1 MRITSQKRLASKVLK
16 VPQSKV
22 KFNSLY
28 LADIKEAI
36 TKTDIR
42 QLVSKGVI
50 GVKAA
55 MEASR
60 SRARKRNEQRKKG
73 RQKGYGSRKGTNNA
87 RSPVKQEWMIRVRL
101 LRSFLKELR
110 DKELITTS
118 TYRDLYRKA
127 KGGFFRNKRHLKL
140 YMGEHELINKK
151 E

>member
-42 QLVSKGVI
+42 QLVTKGVI
-50 GVKAA
+50 GVKAV
-55 MEASR
+55 MYASR

-73 RQKGYGSRKGTNNA
+73 RQKGHGSRKGTNNA
-87 RSPVKQEWMIRVRL
+87 RSPVKEQWMNKVRL

-127 KGGFFRNKRHLKL
+127 KGGFFRNKRHIKL
-140 YMGEHELINKK
+140 FMEEHDLINKK
-151 E
+151 Q